1 MAVLAP
7 ISNFKM
13 TNYKIYIAACLIF
26 GGVFA
31 YDGYLSKYEWSL
43 RRSFYEK
50 HVNEGKP
57 DDTMIFNRVSP
68 IILAVV
74 AVILAAK
81 FWSLKDRKILA
92 EEDRLIISE
101 KEKIPYSSIQKIDKT
116 NFNPTRGFF
125 TITCKGDDGR
135 EVVRKIS
142 SKDYDNLQAVLDL
155 LVAKIS

>member
-1 MAVLAP
+1 MAVEAP

-26 GGVFA
+26 GGIFA
-31 YDGYLSKYEWSL
+31 YDGFLSKYDWSM

-50 HVNEGKP
+50 HVIEGKP

-68 IILAVV
+68 VVLVVV
-74 AVILAAK
+74 AVLLSVK
-81 FWSLKDRKILA
+81 FWSLKNRKILA
-92 EEDRLIISE
+92 EEDQLIISE
-101 KEKIPYSSIQKIDKT
+101 KERIPYKSIQKIDKT
-116 NFNPTRGFF
+116 NFNPTRGYF
-125 TITCKGDDGR
+125 TITYKGDDGR